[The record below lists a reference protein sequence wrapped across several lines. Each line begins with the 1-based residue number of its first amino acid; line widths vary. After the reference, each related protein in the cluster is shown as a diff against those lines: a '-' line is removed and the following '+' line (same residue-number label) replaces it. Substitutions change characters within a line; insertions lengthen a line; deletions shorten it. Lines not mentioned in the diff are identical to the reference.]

1 MSVMSF
7 SVGGHF
13 NYILSVAPSGSDQS
27 IMLRETERQRD
38 RTKCVPPLP
47 LIPAL
52 LLPSQNVLVICCC
65 FCCLL
70 DYLEILLVL
79 GLETNTDDSRL
90 LMI

>member
-1 MSVMSF
+1 MEE
-7 SVGGHF
+7 GCLKKQRA
-13 NYILSVAPSGSDQS
+13 LSDIISDAPDGWPDQS
-27 IMLRETERQRD
+27 ITLRETEQN
-38 RTKCVPPLP
+38 PPP
-47 LIPAL
+47 PTPAL

-65 FCCLL
+65 FCLL

>member
-1 MSVMSF
+1 MEE
-7 SVGGHF
+7 GCLKKQRA
-13 NYILSVAPSGSDQS
+13 LSDIISDASDGWPDQS
-27 IMLRETERQRD
+27 ITLRETE
-38 RTKCVPPLP
+38 CAPLP
-47 LIPAL
+47 PPPTPAL

-65 FCCLL
+65 FCLL